1 MNSSN
6 REGKGKESWI
16 GLVVYESRDIASLLF
31 SLDHRLLD

>member
-16 GLVVYESRDIASLLF
+16 GLVVYESRDIASLSSFLWTI
-31 SLDHRLLD
+31 DI